1 MYIRNSAS
9 GSDVYTNKVSIY
21 LKKNDPAPG
30 TPESAFYWNPCIWTF
45 FCFSNGYF
53 FKDNFLNIF
62 LPVKKDTITVYA
74 RIYTYYIP
82 IMSSYMV
89 ELRSRSPLRWCDP
102 IPLWPI
108 TASGFNAFSFVRNK
122 YLSGRAKKIRG
133 GFLVLNSIIFI
144 TFVCLLFLFVSFVL

>member
-21 LKKNDPAPG
+21 LKKTIPP
-30 TPESAFYWNPCIWTF
+30 PEPRSLRFTETLASELF

-74 RIYTYYIP
+74 RIYTYYIH

-89 ELRSRSPLRWCDP
+89 ELRSRSPLR
-102 IPLWPI
+102 
-108 TASGFNAFSFVRNK
+108 
-122 YLSGRAKKIRG
+122 
-133 GFLVLNSIIFI
+133 
-144 TFVCLLFLFVSFVL
+144 